1 MSKASSNTTLLA
13 GIACVVAAGA
23 AYYVMT
29 QATPATS
36 TKKSKKKKK
45 KKEKKETETSAA
57 TSTTTTS
64 SDTTT
69 APVPTASSPS
79 AKTDATKAT
88 QNLSDVI
95 DTQHNGVLHS
105 ELVDS
110 SNSSVSATDV
120 AMGVTTRDANGLQT
134 GGVVGQDVILQFF
147 EKSNTLLGEQN
158 VKDDLAA
165 AYSRGE
171 NISEILKQKQESV
184 WASLKVEAQFGFTKI
199 QKTLS
204 DPNTMTVEIRD
215 ALVKAASMEDGI
227 LTYALLGSQE
237 KFDAEQAKL
246 KRLCVELKITKKV
259 VFKGWVSN
267 PQKYYLEAKILVFPS
282 LYEGLPNTL
291 IEAVNYNLPCIS
303 SRCSGAEDILTK
315 KYGSFVSRKD
325 EVELSNKMI
334 DSIED
339 YEKILYK
346 NKEIKKRIPR
356 FLVNS
361 QVIKYISYCNKILR
375 DSDK

>member
-1 MSKASSNTTLLA
+1 MNETNEMMFFRVESVNFYKPYSVHPGHQSTNTSTNSCNQMSKASSNTTLLA

-45 KKEKKETETSAA
+45 KKEKKETKASAA

-246 KRLCVELKITKKV
+246 KRLSEVAQTELQNELQQSMADGQASVQAYSTDIMTK
-259 VFKGWVSN
+259 FQLATAGF
-267 PQKYYLEAKILVFPS
+267 EALDEIGRL
-282 LYEGLPNTL
+282 
-291 IEAVNYNLPCIS
+291 
-303 SRCSGAEDILTK
+303 K
-315 KYGSFVSRKD
+315 KRQD
-325 EVELSNKMI
+325 LS
-334 DSIED
+334 EQ
-339 YEKILYK
+339 EYK
-346 NKEIKKRIPR
+346 NIVKGQCLQQIMMQQQQRQG
-356 FLVNS
+356 F
-361 QVIKYISYCNKILR
+361 
-375 DSDK
+375 

>member
-1 MSKASSNTTLLA
+1 MSISTNYSVHPGHQSTNTSTNSCNQMSKASSNTTLLA

-45 KKEKKETETSAA
+45 KKEKKETKASAA

-147 EKSNTLLGEQN
+147 EKSNTLLGVQN
-158 VKDDLAA
+158 VKDDFAA

-171 NISEILKQKQESV
+171 NISETLKQKQESV
-184 WASLKVEAQFGFTKI
+184 WTSLGVEQQFGMTKI
-199 QKTLS
+199 QEMSS

-215 ALVKAASMEDGI
+215 AFVQAATIENNI

-237 KFDAEQAKL
+237 AFEAEQSKL
-246 KRLCVELKITKKV
+246 QRLSEEAQGELNRELQV
-259 VFKGWVSN
+259 AHGKGESAMTTYS
-267 PQKYYLEAKILVFPS
+267 QTILTRFREATAGF
-282 LYEGLPNTL
+282 EGLDEIGQL
-291 IEAVNYNLPCIS
+291 
-303 SRCSGAEDILTK
+303 K
-315 KYGSFVSRKD
+315 KKQD
-325 EVELSNKMI
+325 LS
-334 DSIED
+334 EQ
-339 YEKILYK
+339 EFK
-346 NKEIKKRIPR
+346 NIVKGQCLQQMMMEQQNR
-356 FLVNS
+356 
-361 QVIKYISYCNKILR
+361 
-375 DSDK
+375 